1 MEKYNFN
8 VSLIKTRLKELRISK
23 KLTQKQLAQK
33 IYKID
38 NLGIGR
44 TAVTNWENTNS
55 KGKTGQTLPDLQTL
69 MDICNVLECDLDYL
83 VGGSEIE
90 SQDYQTMSD
99 VLHIS
104 EESISALINNSDY
117 GQFLDKIIN
126 YNIINNKVFEEVLNR
141 THQLALNKILN
152 DVITT
157 SFSPDFQKKIKDLF
171 NKYYFSVFPFD
182 MSQENFCKYIK
193 SSIPY
198 SEEFNS
204 LKFIEDNF
212 LEDGKMFI
220 YNSNDEFLSLCKLQQ
235 YEIII
240 SSIADI
246 SYDYFISQNVV
257 ELSKQK
263 LDIMLSDLLQDAINK
278 EADDIKARIKKN
290 STLFDKD

>member
-1 MEKYNFN
+1 MKKYNFD
-8 VSLIKTRLKELRISK
+8 VKLIKTRLKELRKSK
-23 KLTQKQLAQK
+23 KITQSKLAEE
-33 IYKID
+33 IYRATD
-38 NLGIGR
+38 TGR
-44 TAVTNWENTNS
+44 TAVTNWENTNC
-55 KGKTGQTLPDLQTL
+55 QTLPDIQTL
-69 MDICNVLECDLDYL
+69 MNICNVLNCDLDYL

-90 SQDYQTMSD
+90 SQDFQTMSD
-99 VLHIS
+99 ALHIS
-104 EESISALINNSDY
+104 KESINTLTDNSDY
-117 GQFLDKIIN
+117 GSFLD
-126 YNIINNKVFEEVLNR
+126 NIINNKVFEEVLKR
-141 THQLALNKILN
+141 AHQLALNKILN

-157 SFSPDFQKKIKDLF
+157 SFSPDFQKRIKDLF

-193 SSIPY
+193 NSIPY
-198 SEEFNS
+198 SEEFNP

-220 YNSNDEFLSLCKLQQ
+220 YNSNDEFLLLCKSQQ

-278 EADDIKARIKKN
+278 EANDIKERIKNN
-290 STLFDKD
+290 SNLFDKD

>member
-1 MEKYNFN
+1 MKKYNFD
-8 VSLIKTRLKELRISK
+8 VKLIKTRLKELRKSK
-23 KLTQKQLAQK
+23 KITQSKLAEE
-33 IYKID
+33 IYRATD
-38 NLGIGR
+38 TGR
-44 TAVTNWENTNS
+44 TAVTNWENTNC
-55 KGKTGQTLPDLQTL
+55 QTLPDIQTL
-69 MDICNVLECDLDYL
+69 MDICNVLNCDLDYL

-90 SQDYQTMSD
+90 SQDFQTMSD
-99 VLHIS
+99 ALHIS
-104 EESISALINNSDY
+104 KESINTLTDNSDY
-117 GQFLDKIIN
+117 GSFLD
-126 YNIINNKVFEEVLNR
+126 NIINNKVFEEVLKR
-141 THQLALNKILN
+141 AHQLALNKILN

-157 SFSPDFQKKIKDLF
+157 SFSPDFQKRIKDLF

-193 SSIPY
+193 NSIPY

-220 YNSNDEFLSLCKLQQ
+220 YNSNDEFLSLCKSQQ

-278 EADDIKARIKKN
+278 EANDIKERIKNN
-290 STLFDKD
+290 SNLFDKD

>member
-1 MEKYNFN
+1 MKKYNFD
-8 VSLIKTRLKELRISK
+8 VKLIKTRLKELRKSK
-23 KLTQKQLAQK
+23 KITQSKLAEE
-33 IYKID
+33 IYRATD
-38 NLGIGR
+38 TGR
-44 TAVTNWENTNS
+44 TAVTNWENTNC
-55 KGKTGQTLPDLQTL
+55 QTLPDIQTL
-69 MDICNVLECDLDYL
+69 MDICNVLNCDLDYL

-90 SQDYQTMSD
+90 SQDFQTMSD
-99 VLHIS
+99 ALHIS
-104 EESISALINNSDY
+104 KESINTLTDNSDY
-117 GQFLDKIIN
+117 GSFLD
-126 YNIINNKVFEEVLNR
+126 NIINNKVFEEVLKR
-141 THQLALNKILN
+141 AHQLALNKILN

-157 SFSPDFQKKIKDLF
+157 SFSPDFQKRIKDLF

-193 SSIPY
+193 NSIPY
-198 SEEFNS
+198 SEEFNP

-220 YNSNDEFLSLCKLQQ
+220 YNSNDEFLSLCKSQQ

-278 EADDIKARIKKN
+278 EANDIKERIKNN
-290 STLFDKD
+290 STLFDKN

>member
-1 MEKYNFN
+1 MKKYNFD
-8 VSLIKTRLKELRISK
+8 VKLIKTRLKELRKSK
-23 KLTQKQLAQK
+23 KITQSKLAEE
-33 IYKID
+33 IYRATD
-38 NLGIGR
+38 TGR
-44 TAVTNWENTNS
+44 TAVTNWENT
-55 KGKTGQTLPDLQTL
+55 KCQTLPDLQTL

-90 SQDYQTMSD
+90 SQDFQTMSD
-99 VLHIS
+99 ALHIS
-104 EESISALINNSDY
+104 KESINTLTDNSDY
-117 GQFLDKIIN
+117 GSFLD
-126 YNIINNKVFEEVLNR
+126 NIINNKVFEEVLKR
-141 THQLALNKILN
+141 AHQLALNKILN

-157 SFSPDFQKKIKDLF
+157 SFSPDFQKRIKDLF

-193 SSIPY
+193 NSIPY
-198 SEEFNS
+198 SEEFNP
-204 LKFIEDNF
+204 LKFIEGNF

-220 YNSNDEFLSLCKLQQ
+220 YNSNDEFLSLCKSQQ

-278 EADDIKARIKKN
+278 EANDIKERIKNN

>member
-1 MEKYNFN
+1 MKKYNFD
-8 VSLIKTRLKELRISK
+8 VKLIKTRLKELRKSK
-23 KLTQKQLAQK
+23 KITQSKLAEE
-33 IYKID
+33 IYRATD
-38 NLGIGR
+38 TGR
-44 TAVTNWENTNS
+44 TAVTNWENTNC
-55 KGKTGQTLPDLQTL
+55 QTLPDIQTL
-69 MDICNVLECDLDYL
+69 MDICNVLNCDLDYL

-90 SQDYQTMSD
+90 SQDFQTMSD
-99 VLHIS
+99 ALHIS
-104 EESISALINNSDY
+104 KESINTLTDNSDY
-117 GQFLDKIIN
+117 GSFLD
-126 YNIINNKVFEEVLNR
+126 NIINNKVFEEVLKR
-141 THQLALNKILN
+141 AHQLALNKILN

-157 SFSPDFQKKIKDLF
+157 SFSPDFQKRIKDWF

-193 SSIPY
+193 NSIPY
-198 SEEFNS
+198 SEEFNP

-220 YNSNDEFLSLCKLQQ
+220 YNSNDEFLSLCKSQQ

-263 LDIMLSDLLQDAINK
+263 LDIILSDLLQDAINK
-278 EADDIKARIKKN
+278 EANDIKERIKNN
-290 STLFDKD
+290 SNLFDKD

>member
-1 MEKYNFN
+1 MKKYNFD
-8 VSLIKTRLKELRISK
+8 VKLIKTRLKELRKSK
-23 KLTQKQLAQK
+23 KITQSKLAEE
-33 IYKID
+33 IYRATD
-38 NLGIGR
+38 TGR
-44 TAVTNWENTNS
+44 TAVTNWENTNC
-55 KGKTGQTLPDLQTL
+55 QTLPDIQTL
-69 MDICNVLECDLDYL
+69 MDICNVLNCDLDYL

-90 SQDYQTMSD
+90 SQDFQTMSD
-99 VLHIS
+99 ALHIS
-104 EESISALINNSDY
+104 KESINTLTDNSDY
-117 GQFLDKIIN
+117 GSFLD
-126 YNIINNKVFEEVLNR
+126 NIINNKVFEEVLKR
-141 THQLALNKILN
+141 AHQLALNKILN

-157 SFSPDFQKKIKDLF
+157 SFSPDFQKRIKDLF

-193 SSIPY
+193 NSIPY
-198 SEEFNS
+198 SEEFNP

-220 YNSNDEFLSLCKLQQ
+220 YNSNDEFLSLCKSQQ

-278 EADDIKARIKKN
+278 EANDIKERIKNN

>member
-1 MEKYNFN
+1 MKKYNFD
-8 VSLIKTRLKELRISK
+8 VKLIKTRLKELRKSK
-23 KLTQKQLAQK
+23 KITQSKLAEE
-33 IYKID
+33 IYRATD
-38 NLGIGR
+38 TGR
-44 TAVTNWENTNS
+44 TAVTNWENTNC
-55 KGKTGQTLPDLQTL
+55 QTLPDIQTL
-69 MDICNVLECDLDYL
+69 MDICNVLNCDLDYL

-90 SQDYQTMSD
+90 SQDFQTMSD
-99 VLHIS
+99 ALHIS
-104 EESISALINNSDY
+104 KESINTLTDNSDY
-117 GQFLDKIIN
+117 GSFLD
-126 YNIINNKVFEEVLNR
+126 NIINNKVFEEVLKR
-141 THQLALNKILN
+141 AHQLALNKILN

-157 SFSPDFQKKIKDLF
+157 SFSPDFQKRIKDWF

-193 SSIPY
+193 NSIPY
-198 SEEFNS
+198 SEEFNP

-220 YNSNDEFLSLCKLQQ
+220 YNSNDEFLSLCKSQQ

-278 EADDIKARIKKN
+278 EANDIKERIKNN
-290 STLFDKD
+290 STLFDKY

>member
-1 MEKYNFN
+1 
-8 VSLIKTRLKELRISK
+8 
-23 KLTQKQLAQK
+23 
-33 IYKID
+33 
-38 NLGIGR
+38 
-44 TAVTNWENTNS
+44 
-55 KGKTGQTLPDLQTL
+55 

-90 SQDYQTMSD
+90 SQDFQTMSD
-99 VLHIS
+99 ALHIS
-104 EESISALINNSDY
+104 KESINTLTDNSDY
-117 GQFLDKIIN
+117 GSFLD
-126 YNIINNKVFEEVLNR
+126 NIINNKVFEEVLKR
-141 THQLALNKILN
+141 AHQLALNKILN

-157 SFSPDFQKKIKDLF
+157 SFSPDFQKRIKDWF

-193 SSIPY
+193 NSIPY
-198 SEEFNS
+198 SEEFNP

-220 YNSNDEFLSLCKLQQ
+220 YNSNDEFLSLCKSQQ

-278 EADDIKARIKKN
+278 EAIDIKERIKNN
-290 STLFDKD
+290 STLFDKN

>member
-1 MEKYNFN
+1 MKKYNFD
-8 VSLIKTRLKELRISK
+8 VKLIKTRLKELRKSK
-23 KLTQKQLAQK
+23 KITQSKLAEE
-33 IYKID
+33 IYRATD
-38 NLGIGR
+38 TGR
-44 TAVTNWENTNS
+44 TAVTNWENT
-55 KGKTGQTLPDLQTL
+55 KCQTLPDLQTL

-83 VGGSEIE
+83 VGGSKIE
-90 SQDYQTMSD
+90 SQDFQTMSD
-99 VLHIS
+99 ALHIS
-104 EESISALINNSDY
+104 KESINTLTDNSDY
-117 GQFLDKIIN
+117 GSFLD
-126 YNIINNKVFEEVLNR
+126 NIINNKVFEEVLKR
-141 THQLALNKILN
+141 AHQLALNKILN

-157 SFSPDFQKKIKDLF
+157 SFSPDFQKRIKDLF

-193 SSIPY
+193 NSIPY
-198 SEEFNS
+198 SEEFNP
-204 LKFIEDNF
+204 LKFIEGNF

-220 YNSNDEFLSLCKLQQ
+220 YNSNDEFLSLCKSQQ

-278 EADDIKARIKKN
+278 EANDIKERIKNN
-290 STLFDKD
+290 SNLFDKD

>member
-1 MEKYNFN
+1 MKKYNFD
-8 VSLIKTRLKELRISK
+8 VKLIKTRLKELRKSK
-23 KLTQKQLAQK
+23 KITQSKLAEE
-33 IYKID
+33 IYRATD
-38 NLGIGR
+38 TGR
-44 TAVTNWENTNS
+44 TAVTNWENTNC
-55 KGKTGQTLPDLQTL
+55 QTLPDIQTL
-69 MDICNVLECDLDYL
+69 MNICNVLNCDLDYL

-90 SQDYQTMSD
+90 SQDFQTMSD
-99 VLHIS
+99 ALHIS
-104 EESISALINNSDY
+104 KESINTLTDNSDY
-117 GQFLDKIIN
+117 GSFLD
-126 YNIINNKVFEEVLNR
+126 NIINNKVFEEVLKR
-141 THQLALNKILN
+141 AHQLALNKILN

-157 SFSPDFQKKIKDLF
+157 SFSPDFQKRIKDWF

-193 SSIPY
+193 NSIPY
-198 SEEFNS
+198 SEEFNP

-220 YNSNDEFLSLCKLQQ
+220 YNSNDEFLSLCKSQQ

-278 EADDIKARIKKN
+278 EANDIKERIKNN
-290 STLFDKD
+290 STLFDKN

>member
-1 MEKYNFN
+1 
-8 VSLIKTRLKELRISK
+8 
-23 KLTQKQLAQK
+23 
-33 IYKID
+33 
-38 NLGIGR
+38 
-44 TAVTNWENTNS
+44 
-55 KGKTGQTLPDLQTL
+55 
-69 MDICNVLECDLDYL
+69 MDICNVLNCDLDYL

-90 SQDYQTMSD
+90 SQDFQTMSD
-99 VLHIS
+99 ALHIS
-104 EESISALINNSDY
+104 KESINTLTDNSDY
-117 GQFLDKIIN
+117 GSFLD
-126 YNIINNKVFEEVLNR
+126 NIINNKVFEEVLKR
-141 THQLALNKILN
+141 AHQLALNKILN

-157 SFSPDFQKKIKDLF
+157 SFSPDFQKRIKDLF

-193 SSIPY
+193 NSIPY
-198 SEEFNS
+198 SEEFNP

-220 YNSNDEFLSLCKLQQ
+220 YNSNDEFLSLCKSQQ

-278 EADDIKARIKKN
+278 EANDIKERIKNN
-290 STLFDKD
+290 SNLFDKD